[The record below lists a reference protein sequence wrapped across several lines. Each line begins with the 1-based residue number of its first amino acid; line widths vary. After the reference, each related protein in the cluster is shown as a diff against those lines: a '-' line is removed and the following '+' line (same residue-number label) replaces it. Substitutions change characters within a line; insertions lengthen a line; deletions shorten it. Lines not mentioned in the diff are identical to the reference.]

1 MAINTDAADTQS
13 QTVINSGTLVGRDR
27 GTEIR
32 VSQPCYAVL
41 PNEDVEVG
49 DARLILK
56 SPNGTRY
63 SITVDNSGNLGAT
76 AI

>member
-1 MAINTDAADTQS
+1 MILPTPANDY
-13 QTVINSGTLVGRDR
+13 SGPQLREAFSTIEQEDQLNHKRL
-27 GTEIR
+27 
-32 VSQPCYAVL
+32 Q
-41 PNEDVEVG
+41 DVEVG

-76 AI
+76 AL